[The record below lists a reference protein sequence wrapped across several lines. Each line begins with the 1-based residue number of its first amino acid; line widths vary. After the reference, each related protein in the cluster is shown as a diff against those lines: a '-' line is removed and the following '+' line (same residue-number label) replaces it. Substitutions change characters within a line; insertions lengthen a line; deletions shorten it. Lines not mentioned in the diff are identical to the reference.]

1 MIHVFSDSFATATKW
16 GFVMNIWI
24 LITCSVFGLSVVK
37 AQDLKRLQTPLLEE
51 FHNAMN
57 PGIPQG
63 ALGDTTNNY
72 KLPNL
77 PTISKSPKRL
87 PSRRLS
93 AISDA
98 MPSPFKSSKRTLNT
112 SRVMQPETEPTQVN
126 ESTKKA
132 VTNSRWWVSSRWS
145 NKTLKFCFFFDVDV
159 SFFESACSF
168 SEIRRE
174 WEEELY
180 EELERHR
187 GKCFL
192 FDSINIFSNGFEF

>member
-1 MIHVFSDSFATATKW
+1 
-16 GFVMNIWI
+16 MNIWI
-24 LITCSVFGLSVVK
+24 CFWFISLVK

-112 SRVMQPETEPTQVN
+112 SRAMQPGTESTQVN
-126 ESTKKA
+126 ESSKKA

-145 NKTLKFCFFFDVDV
+145 YWFCFFFLWCLCFPSLNPPAVFQRYEGSGKKNSMKSLKGIEA
-159 SFFESACSF
+159 SFF
-168 SEIRRE
+168 
-174 WEEELY
+174 
-180 EELERHR
+180 
-187 GKCFL
+187 FL
-192 FDSINIFSNGFEF
+192 RV

>member
-1 MIHVFSDSFATATKW
+1 MS
-16 GFVMNIWI
+16 IWI
-24 LITCSVFGLSVVK
+24 CFWFISLVK

-77 PTISKSPKRL
+77 PTISKPPKRL

-112 SRVMQPETEPTQVN
+112 SRAMQPGTESTQVN
-126 ESTKKA
+126 ESSKKA
-132 VTNSRWWVSSRWS
+132 VTNSRWLVSSRWS
-145 NKTLKFCFFFDVDV
+145 YWYCFFFFDVYV
-159 SFFESACSF
+159 FLLWIRLQFFRDTEGVGRRTLWRAWKAPRQVFFF
-168 SEIRRE
+168 SSS
-174 WEEELY
+174 L
-180 EELERHR
+180 
-187 GKCFL
+187 
-192 FDSINIFSNGFEF
+192 NIFSKGFEFFFLNIFFVTYIVIK